1 MADAVSRA
9 ESDTV
14 VAEPLPL
21 VADLLRALDG
31 AGVVYCHW
39 KSNEAINR
47 TLTAEND
54 LDLLVAREDGA
65 RFNAVVHG
73 LGFRVARPT
82 PDRQVPG
89 LVDHFGRDAG
99 SGRMV
104 HVQAHYLL
112 VLGDDMTKNYR
123 LPIEDAYLASRHRV
137 GPIAVPSPEF
147 ELLVFLVRMVVKHC
161 PWDTQVARQ
170 GRLTPSERRELE
182 FLSERSDAAVLEAL
196 RAEHLPFVSADLL
209 AVGRRALD
217 ARSGRVQRAVAGHR
231 LLGALQPYARRS
243 WPHDLGLRLWRRLRR
258 RRGGPTGRR
267 SLDSGG
273 LLVGVVGG
281 DGSGKSSAVAE
292 AAATFAGLFPTR
304 AIHLGK
310 PPRSRLTRVLGGL
323 LRRLGVARETR
334 RLPAWTDWD
343 AVGYPGFGF
352 VLLHTLTARDRHR
365 AHREAR
371 RAADRGALVISD
383 RFPLQGIELMDG
395 PRTAALEGLDLGPV
409 ARWLVQREA
418 DYYRRIDPPDLLLV
432 LRVDPDVAVL
442 RRPEQDADFVRR
454 RAAEVWAHDWA
465 GVDAVVID
473 ASLPQDEVLAEVR
486 NAIWAAL

>member
-1 MADAVSRA
+1 MART
-9 ESDTV
+9 ESDEV
-14 VAEPLPL
+14 VTEPLPL
-21 VADLLRALDG
+21 VADLLQALDR

-39 KSNEAINR
+39 KSNEAVDR

-54 LDLLVAREDGA
+54 LDLLVARQDGA

-73 LGFRVARPT
+73 LGFRVARPS

-104 HVQAHYLL
+104 HVQAHYQL

-123 LPIEDAYLASRHRV
+123 LPVEDAYLASRQRV
-137 GPIAVPSPEF
+137 GPIAVPSREF
-147 ELLVFLVRMVVKHC
+147 ELLVFLLRMVVKHC

-182 FLSERSDAAVLEAL
+182 FLSARSDASVLEAL
-196 RAEHLPFVSADLL
+196 RAEHLPFVSAELL
-209 AVGRRALD
+209 AEGRRALD
-217 ARSGRVQRAVAGHR
+217 PRARRLQRALAGHH
-231 LLGALQPYARRS
+231 LLGALQPFARRS
-243 WPHDLGLRLWRRLRR
+243 RRADLRLRLWRRLRR
-258 RRGGPTGRR
+258 RRGAPTSGR

-281 DGSGKSSAVAE
+281 DGSGKSSAVSA
-292 AAATFAGLFPTR
+292 AAATFAGFFPTQ

-310 PPRSRLTRVLGGL
+310 PPRSRLTRIVGGAI
-323 LRRLGVARETR
+323 RRLGVARETR
-334 RLPAWTDWD
+334 RLPAWTDWS
-343 AVGYPGFGF
+343 AVGFPGLGF

-365 AHREAR
+365 TYREAR
-371 RAADRGALVISD
+371 RAADRGAVVISD

-395 PRTAALEGLDLGPV
+395 PRTGVLVGLDRRPL
-409 ARWLVQREA
+409 ARWLARREA
-418 DYYRRIDPPDLLLV
+418 GYYRGIAPPDLLVV
-432 LRVDPDVAVL
+432 LRVDPDTAVV
-442 RRPEQDADFVRR
+442 RRPEQDAEFVWR
-454 RAAEVWAHDWA
+454 RAAEVAAHDWT

-473 ASLPQDEVLAEVR
+473 ASRPHDEVLDDVR
-486 NAIWAAL
+486 DAIWRAL